1 METRDGRK
9 RTPLLLAAAA
19 DHRGVARLLV
29 DLGADPD
36 ALDDRHDTPWLVT
49 GVTGSV
55 PMARI
60 VAAAKP
66 DYTILNRFGG
76 TSAIPA
82 GERGHDEYVAW
93 VAEHTSID
101 LDHVNDLGW
110 TALLEAVILGEGTA
124 RWRRIVKTLVAAGVD
139 VSIPD
144 AHGVA
149 ALEHSTPRGH
159 QPPARLL
166 RRA

>member
-1 METRDGRK
+1 
-9 RTPLLLAAAA
+9 
-19 DHRGVARLLV
+19 VN
-29 DLGADPD
+29 
-36 ALDDRHDTPWLVT
+36 
-49 GVTGSV
+49 GSV

-66 DYTILNRFGG
+66 DYAILNRFGG

-124 RWRRIVKTLVAAGVD
+124 RWQRIVKTLVAAGVD

-144 AHGVA
+144 KNGVT
-149 ALEHSTPRGH
+149 ALEHAQRREEKQRLIAGPVRKRIAQGGRAGQRCGVEELLPR
-159 QPPARLL
+159 
-166 RRA
+166 